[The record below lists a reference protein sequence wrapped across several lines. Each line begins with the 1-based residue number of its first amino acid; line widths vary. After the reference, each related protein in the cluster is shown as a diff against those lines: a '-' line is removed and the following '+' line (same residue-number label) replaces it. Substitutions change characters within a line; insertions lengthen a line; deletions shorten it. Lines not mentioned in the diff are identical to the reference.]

1 MNEFEK
7 LKLESRKLIIERV
20 LKQDAEV
27 RAVVLRSL
35 DRLIDKIKQ
44 LEEEG
49 RYYDFLEII
58 DAIIDENAA
67 ITEKELKT
75 VFTSSTIVGVN
86 AGMHQSREITLR
98 L

>member
-7 LKLESRKLIIERV
+7 LRLESRKLIIERV

-35 DRLIDKIKQ
+35 DRLIEKIKQ

-49 RYYDFLEII
+49 RYYSLLELI
-58 DAIIDENAA
+58 DAIIAENAA
-67 ITEKELKT
+67 ITEK
-75 VFTSSTIVGVN
+75 S
-86 AGMHQSREITLR
+86 
-98 L
+98 